1 MCIKK
6 YIITIT
12 LALTGLTTLYAQQER
27 TEICIDFRVNSRT
40 IDSTYMENAV
50 RLDEIMYHINRLRQD
65 TTLSVTQLTLTG
77 AASPE
82 GNAQLN
88 RRLASERMQAL
99 EQYIR
104 SHTTLPDS
112 LIIRHT
118 DTYIPWHYLTSKVKE
133 SDLPR
138 KEEILSI
145 LHREAE
151 LVPYYHQTTI
161 DSRIPA
167 LQKLDNGRIW
177 QILKKRYFAQMRNAC
192 AVLITLK
199 KETEQ
204 HPEVNPEPTD
214 TIVSIATPILE
225 SVTDTI
231 VPIPMEV
238 SQSRSL
244 YLKSNAIGWGLLI
257 ANVAIE
263 VDLGKHWSATLPIYY
278 SAMNYFTS
286 DIKLRTLCFQPEVRY
301 WLNENNE
308 RWFIGAHFSLAWYNY
323 AKGTEWRYQDHDGKT
338 PLWGV
343 GISGGYRMPITKN
356 HKWWLEFSL
365 GTGVCKL
372 HYDIFHNEYD
382 GPHVDTRKKTFF
394 GIDQAAVSIAYRFN
408 LKKGG
413 IR

>member
-6 YIITIT
+6 HIITII
-12 LALTGLTTLYAQQER
+12 LALTGLTNLCAQQER

-40 IDSTYMENAV
+40 IDSTYMDNAV

-77 AASPE
+77 VASPE

-88 RRLASERMQAL
+88 RRLANERMQAL

-104 SHTTLPDS
+104 SHTTLSDS

-118 DTYIPWHYLTSKVKE
+118 DTYIPWDYLISKVKE
-133 SDLPR
+133 SDLPQ

-151 LVPYYHQTTI
+151 LVPYYHHTTI

-167 LQKLDNGRIW
+167 LQNLDDGHIW
-177 QILKKRYFAQMRNAC
+177 QTLKKRYFAQMRNAC

-204 HPEVNPEPTD
+204 HPEAIPEPTD
-214 TIVSIATPILE
+214 TIASISTPILE
-225 SVTDTI
+225 SVTDT
-231 VPIPMEV
+231 VVVIPKETV
-238 SQSRSL
+238 HPQSL
-244 YLKSNAIGWGLLI
+244 YLKSNAIGWAMLI
-257 ANVAIE
+257 ANAAIE
-263 VDLGKHWSATLPIYY
+263 VDLCKHWSATLPIYY

-382 GPHVDTRKKTFF
+382 GPHVDTRKPTFF
-394 GIDQAAVSIAYRFN
+394 GIDQAAVSFAYRFN